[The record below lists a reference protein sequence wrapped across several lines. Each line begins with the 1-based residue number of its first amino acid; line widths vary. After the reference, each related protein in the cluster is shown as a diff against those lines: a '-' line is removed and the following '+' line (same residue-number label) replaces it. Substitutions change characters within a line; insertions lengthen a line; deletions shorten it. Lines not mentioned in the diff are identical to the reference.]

1 MTRKAV
7 YEILTNDPAFTA
19 LMPVVY
25 ERGSVPDAPQVPFA
39 VLTMAGS
46 PRQGR
51 SLPMLPR
58 AELWCYQDRGDY
70 GDIDA
75 ALARA
80 DELLT
85 AATQYVS
92 QDGTSRL
99 AEATPQGW
107 SGDLYDD
114 TYRANTR
121 NAGYLLV
128 GSGG

>member
-7 YEILTNDPAFTA
+7 FEILTKDAAFTA
-19 LMPVVY
+19 LMPAVY
-25 ERGSVPDAPQVPFA
+25 ERGSVPDAPVLPFA
-39 VLTMAGS
+39 VLAMTGS
-46 PRQGR
+46 PRAGR
-51 SLPMLPR
+51 SFRPLPR

-70 GDIDA
+70 GDIDK

-80 DELLT
+80 DELLS
-85 AATQYVS
+85 AAMQYVS
-92 QDGTSRL
+92 EDGSSRL

-114 TYRANTR
+114 VYRANTR

>member
-7 YEILTNDPAFTA
+7 YEILTKDSAFAA

-25 ERGSVPDAPQVPFA
+25 ERGSVPDSPVAPFA
-39 VLTMAGS
+39 ILAMTGS

-51 SLPMLPR
+51 SFSRLPR

-70 GDIDA
+70 SVIDA
-75 ALARA
+75 ALQRA
-80 DELLT
+80 DELLS
-85 AATQYVS
+85 AATHYVS
-92 QDGTSRL
+92 DDGSSRL

-114 TYRANTR
+114 VYRANTR